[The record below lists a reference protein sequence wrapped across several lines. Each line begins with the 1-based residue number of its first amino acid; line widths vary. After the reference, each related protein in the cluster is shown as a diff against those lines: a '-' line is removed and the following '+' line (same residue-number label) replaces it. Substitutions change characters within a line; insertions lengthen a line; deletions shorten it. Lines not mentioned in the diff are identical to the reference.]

1 MRKLSAALRFL
12 AGLALALAVLA
23 LVVLRVTSHAPA
35 PPPARPPAPP
45 VAAAPSAASLPG
57 AKPSA
62 AADCAAGPAGAAQA
76 NAASL
81 ATLAW
86 APFRHR
92 PETGWETYAPLVARE
107 IGTAC
112 APESAGFAARLAGWQ
127 QAHGLPADGVL
138 TPVVFDRIIA
148 AVELRR
154 PFVRLNATGVCPAPP
169 LETSLATASPAE
181 SYGGMT
187 IRLRPAAL
195 AAYRRLVAAAR
206 TETPGLAADPQLLTL
221 FSGYRGPTQ
230 EAARCAGGGCG
241 GPAKAS
247 CSAHRTGLAVD
258 IDLGAAPGAR
268 IDSSDDANRLYMSR
282 TPAYRWL
289 VRNADRFGFVNYPFE
304 PWHWEWTG
312 EAP

>member
-1 MRKLSAALRFL
+1 MRKLSTALRFL
-12 AGLALALAVLA
+12 VGLALAVILLG
-23 LVVLRVTSHAPA
+23 LVVLRVTNRAPA
-35 PPPARPPAPP
+35 PLPAPP
-45 VAAAPSAASLPG
+45 VAAAP
-57 AKPSA
+57 PSP
-62 AADCAAGPAGAAQA
+62 ADCAAGPAAAARA

-81 ATLAW
+81 STLAW

-92 PETGWETYAPLVARE
+92 PETGWETYAPLIARE

-112 APESAGFAARLAGWQ
+112 PPGSAGFAARLAAWQ
-127 QAHGLPADGVL
+127 QAHGLSPDGVMS
-138 TPVVFDRIIA
+138 PAVFDRLSGL
-148 AVELRR
+148 VELRR

-169 LETSLATASPAE
+169 PEDALATAAPAE

-195 AAYRRLVAAAR
+195 AAYRRMVAAAR
-206 TETPGLAADPQLLTL
+206 AEAPGLAADPQLLTL
-221 FSGYRGPTQ
+221 FSGYRGPAQ
-230 EAARCAGGGCG
+230 EVARCARGGCG

-258 IDLGAAPGAR
+258 IYLGAAPGSR
-268 IDSSDDANRLYMSR
+268 IDSSDDANRLYLSR

-312 EAP
+312 EPP